1 MYLRDAC
8 CVSLNSLTFWEIH
21 VVGKSNCRYYSTHLV
36 LQLATLTK
44 MKNNNKI
51 KQLTGQRINEIK
63 CEGVHTFHPIVMV

>member
-44 MKNNNKI
+44 MKNSNKI

-63 CEGVHTFHPIVMV
+63 FEGVHTFHPIEMV